1 MTGAVD
7 RLWYGRGRPLWPLW
21 PAACLYRSI
30 TRRRRDQLQQS
41 QDSLP
46 VPVIV
51 VGNITAGG
59 TGKSPLTAWL
69 VHLLQQHGWRP
80 VILTRGYGAKGIH
93 APVLVTSAASADQV
107 GDEPLMLAAQT
118 GCPVVVD
125 PDRLRGARWALQQEL
140 GNILVCDDGLQ
151 HYRLPRTLEI
161 AVFDGARGV
170 GNGAPIPVGPLR
182 EPVSRLQNVDFVVVN
197 GAPGAAVPGHD
208 SRFTMN
214 LEPVALT
221 NLMTAEQ
228 QPLSWLSGRDVS
240 AVAGIGNPER
250 FFATLRSLGA
260 RVTGVGMPDHHR
272 FRPADLLPGQGPV
285 IITAKDAV
293 KARQYGHPA
302 CWILEV
308 EAQLPDSFGAALL
321 ARLNGQNLN
330 GAGPRA
336 SRQN

>member
-1 MTGAVD
+1 MTGSVD
-7 RLWYGRGRPLWPLW
+7 RLWYGQRRPLWPLW

-30 TRRRRDQLQQS
+30 ARRRREKLQREQT
-41 QDSLP
+41 SLP

-69 VHLLQQHGWRP
+69 VRFLIQQGWRP
-80 VILTRGYGAKGIH
+80 VILSRGYGARGVH
-93 APVLVTSAASADQV
+93 SPVLVTPAASADQV

-125 PDRLRGARWALQQEL
+125 PDRLRGANWALQQDL

-161 AVFDGARGV
+161 AVFDGSRGV

-182 EPVSRLQNVDFVVVN
+182 EPVSRLKQVDFVVVN
-197 GAPGAAVPGHD
+197 GDPGSRVPVHT
-208 SRFTMN
+208 SCSVMN

-221 NLMTAEQ
+221 NLMTGERE
-228 QPLSWLSGRDVS
+228 PLSWLSGRDVS

-250 FFATLRSLGA
+250 FFVTLRSLGA
-260 RVTGVGMPDHHR
+260 RVKGVGMPDHHR
-272 FRPADLLPGQGPV
+272 YRPEDLLPGQGPV

-293 KARQYGHPA
+293 KARQYAHPD
-302 CWILEV
+302 CWILDV
-308 EAQLPDSFGAALL
+308 EARLPDSFEAALL
-321 ARLNGQNLN
+321 ARLQGLNIN
-330 GAGPRA
+330 GAGPKV
-336 SRQN
+336 SCQD